1 MKIVKNLKPVIIVFS
16 ILVFMLVAY
25 IISTSFFEPK
35 AYNFMVQNFAANKHG
50 SDEIVLITIDDKS
63 LDRIRWPWKRELYS
77 KIFEYLKTYSMAKLV
92 GFDAIIATPDV
103 DNPASDAKFYSSL
116 KGFDKLVVGFV
127 PLNSPYELNAGGEK
141 YDKIF
146 KKKFSINVKDER
158 LRKSPSFYQSLSKF
172 PKGYFDSVEN
182 VGSVLTTPDI
192 DGYIRSIDQ
201 FVDYKGTLYP
211 SLSLRMYAALQP
223 KDNVFIVKD
232 GAIVSTKSKLK
243 IPTFDKYNGVYNNIH
258 YYKQLPIPEDLR
270 KTDSAVEQSNSKDSR
285 KTGSVVEQSNSE
297 DSHKTQSAIAQP
309 NSEYTHRTYSAIDI
323 MDSLD
328 DIKKGKSPII
338 SPQVFEDK
346 IVFVGAN
353 AKAIATGLE
362 DVKRTPISSNYPGVD
377 IQATNLDNI
386 LHNEFLVQ
394 TTLLQDIFSL
404 IILLSATFLVIRYF
418 SLFVS
423 LGIISLMMI
432 SYIAACIIC
441 YRFNLVISVITPIV
455 LQIITMTMAY
465 SYRFILEGQN
475 KEKIKHAMGK
485 YISQDVMQKVVK
497 NIDGLKLG
505 GKRAN
510 LTVLFADIRGFTSMS
525 ENLTAEEVSVIL
537 NDYFTEI
544 EPIIAKY
551 NGVINKFIGDAV
563 LAIFG
568 EPIQDKNHAIN
579 AVKCANE
586 MLEKVEELQKKWL
599 KEGKPKI
606 EIGVGIN
613 TGEAFVG
620 NIGSEKRLEYTVIG
634 DVVNLASRIESYNK
648 VYKTNFLISS
658 TTYENVRNIADV
670 IKISEVTI
678 RGKAKK
684 LNIYEVLRLVG

>member
-1 MKIVKNLKPVIIVFS
+1 MKIVKNLKSAIIILS
-16 ILVFMLVAY
+16 IFIFMLVAY
-25 IISTSFFEPK
+25 VISTSFFEPK
-35 AYNFMVQNFAANKHG
+35 AYNFMVQNFSANNYG

-77 KIFEYLKTYSMAKLV
+77 KIFEYLKTYSTAKLV

-103 DNPASDAKFYSSL
+103 DNPGSDAKFYSSL
-116 KGFDKLVVGFV
+116 KGFDNLVVGFV
-127 PLNSPYELNAGGEK
+127 PLKSPYEEKANGEK
-141 YDKIF
+141 YDAKF
-146 KKKFSINVKDER
+146 SKKFSINIKDER
-158 LRKSPSFYQSLSKF
+158 SRKSPSFYKSLSKF
-172 PKGYFDSVEN
+172 PKGYYDSIQKT
-182 VGSVLTTPDI
+182 GSVLTTPDV
-192 DGYIRSIDQ
+192 DGYIRSVDQ
-201 FVDYKGTLYP
+201 MVDYKGQLYP
-211 SLSLRMYAALQP
+211 SLSLRMYSVLQP
-223 KDNVFIVKD
+223 KDNVFVVKD
-232 GAIVSTKSKLK
+232 GSIVSSASKLR
-243 IPTFDKYNGVYNNIH
+243 IPTFDNYSGVYNNIH
-258 YYKQLPIPEDLR
+258 YYKQR
-270 KTDSAVEQSNSKDSR
+270 
-285 KTGSVVEQSNSE
+285 
-297 DSHKTQSAIAQP
+297 P
-309 NSEYTHRTYSAIDI
+309 NSEYAHKTYSAIDI

-328 DIKKGKSPII
+328 SIKKGKAPKI

-353 AKAIATGLE
+353 AKAIALGLQ
-362 DVKRTPISSNYPGVD
+362 DVKRTPVSNNYPGVD

-386 LHNEFLVQ
+386 MHDEFLVQ
-394 TTLLQDIFSL
+394 TSLFQDLFSL
-404 IILLSATFLVIRYF
+404 LILLSATFLVIRYF
-418 SLFVS
+418 SLFAS
-423 LGIISLMMI
+423 LGIISLMMV
-432 SYIAACIIC
+432 SYIAFCILC
-441 YRFNLVISVITPIV
+441 YRFNLVISVITPIT
-455 LQIITMTMAY
+455 LQVITMTLAY

-485 YISQDVMQKVVK
+485 YISQDVMQNVVK
-497 NIDGLKLG
+497 NIDTLKLG

-525 ENLTAEEVSVIL
+525 EQLTAEEVSVIL

-544 EPIIAKY
+544 EPIISRY

-568 EPIQDKNHAIN
+568 EPIQDKDHALN
-579 AVKCANE
+579 AVKCAND
-586 MLEKVEELQKKWL
+586 MLDKVEELQKKWI

-648 VYKTNFLISS
+648 VYKTKFLISA
-658 TTYENVRNIADV
+658 TTYENVRNLADV
-670 IKISEVTI
+670 IKISEVSI

-684 LNIYEVLRLVG
+684 LNIYEVLRLVK